1 MDFRPF
7 RLSSLTPAVLDK
19 AVRRLR
25 PHEYSAPFQLTLDA
39 LGDIPA
45 SAVNGV
51 FQVPHDPIVHGR
63 VRGHR
68 VCHVPLPVHG

>member
-1 MDFRPF
+1 MDFGPF
-7 RLSSLTPAVLDK
+7 RRPGLTPAVLDK

-25 PHEYSAPFQLTLDA
+25 LHEYSAPFQLTLDA

-45 SAVNGV
+45 SAMDGV
-51 FQVPHDPIVHGR
+51 FQVPSDPIVHGR

-68 VCHVPLPVHG
+68 VRCVPLPVHG